1 MLAHQQVSYYSSFV
15 GRIFKNMMKKVASCG
30 ALKIAKVLA
39 V

>member
-1 MLAHQQVSYYSSFV
+1 MLAHQQVSYYSFV